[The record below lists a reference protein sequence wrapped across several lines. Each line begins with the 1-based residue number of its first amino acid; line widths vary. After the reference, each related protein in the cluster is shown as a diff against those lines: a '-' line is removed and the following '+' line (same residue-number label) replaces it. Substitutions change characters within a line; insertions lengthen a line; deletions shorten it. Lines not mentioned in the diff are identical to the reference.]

1 MKNFLSLDNL
11 ILEDKNSIN
20 NIIQSSSEVSDCSIT
35 NILEENSSLIWIS
48 NEELP
53 QEITLNISRSFLR
66 EFPKKISAIGIYC
79 WHAYPTNPKLV
90 EVLISKNDN
99 NNFISFGNFDLCLK
113 PGRQL
118 LQLDEGDNNFLITEN
133 DNYIIKLI
141 IKETYGDKRTYINNI
156 YLYENIDFMAS
167 GIINTMN
174 TFETIKEEDDSSSIF
189 YLRESRERTL
199 PRKKN
204 NSLSTNNNTNANPLS
219 NNNLNNFYNNN
230 QKQSNTS
237 KKINSELNSK
247 DLTIDEFE
255 IITKTKVKDNK
266 IVDKNK
272 NNILVS
278 NNTYDNDESNIN
290 INTLGPESQY
300 NGTYSEYSSKNNGLK
315 NDDLSHRNILLT
327 KANDNLDNI
336 DEELNNIK
344 NNLSKNQINNEEN
357 KKDNNNNLKKNGNNP
372 ESPDVSL
379 SSEDLDTFGLLKGT
393 KTHQKN
399 FYIPPKMSEIDEELE
414 NLELQHSISGLKFK
428 TNNDI
433 LNKKISDNYFSMS
446 NNSNSTKK
454 NMNKIINS
462 QNNYNNQNLSNNK
475 DNFKKISNNDNN
487 LKKISNNLEDFS
499 KKKNLNLN
507 YIEKNNNSIEINEN
521 NLNDNENK
529 SNKSSDKNNIIN
541 EIKNDNNNDEI
552 HKIKEEMSLLKD
564 EFKNYKKEQEEIIKQ
579 YQDKIT
585 NLESHIK
592 RLQINSNK
600 MNDVVKTLLE
610 AQYIQNQTN
619 NDFLLN
625 QMRKIASE
633 TFANIFSNISQLANL
648 EPSSSPSITIQNQ
661 NQSNQSRQTSIP
673 SYNDNIT
680 NIKMYEDKTK
690 HTYQTTRRKMYS
702 IDKVH
707 KQQNNSYSIN
717 YNISNNLNNN
727 LIKNNEEKN
736 KVNNNIYNKKFNDD
750 IKASRL
756 KKHNSGRNIVLRKNY
771 INQNNYIN
779 FDNQKYYAN
788 NNSIENNDNNDN
800 NGEEQINGNL
810 FYQTGYPTETNKN
823 IFQRGKNINRNE
835 ILKINNNNLNN
846 NILNDKKEI
855 VHRRIFTNCYKKKTF
870 SPIKKSRHSYV
881 VYTDSDHLFPET
893 TVNASDKNK
902 NFNFNLN
909 NNENEIENENEENEE
924 TNSNDDAPLKVSQL
938 KTEKRNYN
946 PNKIISNE
954 KNNFDEEKENGDE
967 NNENQNIGDTLDIF
981 TNLQNKYGDKL
992 NEEIK
997 KDSNRKNQRYAQE
1010 NLKTNEIKRN
1020 TGNADKNINNTKKK
1034 ITVKNDSLISLIYRY
1049 NRNNKNK
1056 EVSNE

>member
-53 QEITLNISRSFLR
+53 QEITLNLSRSFLR
-66 EFPKKISAIGIYC
+66 EYPKKISSIGIYC

-90 EVLISKNDN
+90 EVLISKNDDK
-99 NNFISFGNFDLCLK
+99 NFISFGNFDLCLK

-133 DNYIIKLI
+133 NNYIIKLI

-167 GIINTMN
+167 GIINTVN

-204 NSLSTNNNTNANPLS
+204 NSVSNNNTNANALS

-230 QKQSNTS
+230 QKQSNMN
-237 KKINSELNSK
+237 KKMNSELNSK

-266 IVDKNK
+266 IVEKNK
-272 NNILVS
+272 NNILVT

-300 NGTYSEYSSKNNGLK
+300 NGTYSEYSSKNNGIK

-327 KANDNLDNI
+327 KTNDNLDNL
-336 DEELNNIK
+336 DEELNNIN
-344 NNLSKNQINNEEN
+344 NNLSKNKINEEEN
-357 KKDNNNNLKKNGNNP
+357 KKDNNNNFKKNGNNP

-379 SSEDLDTFGLLKGT
+379 SSDDLDTFGLLKGT

-399 FYIPPKMSEIDEELE
+399 FYIPPKMSEVDEELE

-454 NMNKIINS
+454 NMNKAINS
-462 QNNYNNQNLSNNK
+462 QNNYNNKIILNNK
-475 DNFKKISNNDNN
+475 VNFNKISNNDNN
-487 LKKISNNLEDFS
+487 LNKINNNLEDFN
-499 KKKNLNLN
+499 KNKNLN
-507 YIEKNNNSIEINEN
+507 YIEKNNNSIELNEN
-521 NLNDNENK
+521 NLNINDNK
-529 SNKSSDKNNIIN
+529 SNKSNDKSNIIDEN
-541 EIKNDNNNDEI
+541 KKDNTDEI
-552 HKIKEEMSLLKD
+552 NKIKEEMSLLRN
-564 EFKNYKKEQEEIIKQ
+564 EFQNYRKEQEEIIKQ
-579 YQDKIT
+579 YENKIT

-648 EPSSSPSITIQNQ
+648 TPSSTPSTPSITIQNQ
-661 NQSNQSRQTSIP
+661 NQSNQSNQSRQTSIP

-690 HTYQTTRRKMYS
+690 RTYHTTRRKMYS

-727 LIKNNEEKN
+727 IINNNEEKN
-736 KVNNNIYNKKFNDD
+736 KINNNIYNRKFDD

-756 KKHNSGRNIVLRKNY
+756 KKYNSGRNIVLRKNY

-779 FDNQKYYAN
+779 YDNQKYNAN
-788 NNSIENNDNNDN
+788 NNSIENNDNN
-800 NGEEQINGNL
+800 GEEQMNGNL

-823 IFQRGKNINRNE
+823 PFQRGKNINRNE
-835 ILKINNNNLNN
+835 ILKINNNNFNN

-855 VHRRIFTNCYKKKTF
+855 VHRRILTNCYKKKTF

-893 TVNASDKNK
+893 TVNAVDKNK
-902 NFNFNLN
+902 NLNFNLN
-909 NNENEIENENEENEE
+909 NNENENEENEE
-924 TNSNDDAPLKVSQL
+924 TNSNDDDTPLKVSQL

-946 PNKIISNE
+946 PNKMISNE

-967 NNENQNIGDTLDIF
+967 INDNQNIGDTVDTF
-981 TNLQNKYGDKL
+981 TNLQNKYEDKL
-992 NEEIK
+992 IEEVK
-997 KDSNRKNQRYAQE
+997 KDSNNKNQRYVKE
-1010 NLKTNEIKRN
+1010 NIKTNEIKRN
-1020 TGNADKNINNTKKK
+1020 IGNADKIINSKRKK
-1034 ITVKNDSLISLIYRY
+1034 ITVKNDSLISLIHKL

-1056 EVSNE
+1056 DVNNE

>member
-11 ILEDKNSIN
+11 ILEEKNSIN
-20 NIIQSSSEVSDCSIT
+20 NFIQSSSEVSDCSIT

-53 QEITLNISRSFLR
+53 QEITLNLSRSYLR
-66 EFPKKISAIGIYC
+66 EYPKKISSIGIYC

-90 EVLISKNDN
+90 EVLISKNDDK
-99 NNFISFGNFDLCLK
+99 NFISFGNFDLCLK

-204 NSLSTNNNTNANPLS
+204 NSVSANNNTNSNAMS

-230 QKQSNTS
+230 QKQSNMS
-237 KKINSELNSK
+237 KKGNSELNSK

-255 IITKTKVKDNK
+255 IITKTKIKDNK
-266 IVDKNK
+266 TVEKNK

-290 INTLGPESQY
+290 INTLGPESQF
-300 NGTYSEYSSKNNGLK
+300 NGTYSEYSSKNNGNK
-315 NDDLSHRNILLT
+315 NDDLSHKNILLT
-327 KANDNLDNI
+327 KTNDNIDNI
-336 DEELNNIK
+336 DEELNNIN
-344 NNLSKNQINNEEN
+344 NNLLNNKINEEEN
-357 KKDNNNNLKKNGNNP
+357 KKDNNNNFKKDGNNP

-399 FYIPPKMSEIDEELE
+399 FYIPPKMSEMDEELE

-433 LNKKISDNYFSMS
+433 INKKISDNYFSMS

-454 NMNKIINS
+454 NKNMAINS
-462 QNNYNNQNLSNNK
+462 QNNYNYKNNNANLN
-475 DNFKKISNNDNN
+475 KISNNDNN
-487 LKKISNNLEDFS
+487 LNKINSNLEDFN
-499 KKKNLNLN
+499 KNKNLNF
-507 YIEKNNNSIEINEN
+507 IEKNNNSIEINEN
-521 NLNDNENK
+521 ILNENNNKTNK
-529 SNKSSDKNNIIN
+529 SNDNNIIIN
-541 EIKNDNNNDEI
+541 ESKNDNNDEI
-552 HKIKEEMSLLKD
+552 NKIKEEMSLLRD
-564 EFKNYKKEQEEIIKQ
+564 EFKNYKKEQEEVIKQ

-648 EPSSSPSITIQNQ
+648 TPSISSSTTIQNQ
-661 NQSNQSRQTSIP
+661 NQNNQNRQTSIP

-690 HTYQTTRRKMYS
+690 HTYHTTRRKMYS

-717 YNISNNLNNN
+717 YNVSNNLNNN
-727 LIKNNEEKN
+727 LINNNEEKN
-736 KVNNNIYNKKFNDD
+736 LANNNIYNKKFNDE

-756 KKHNSGRNIVLRKNY
+756 KKYNSGRNIVLKKNY
-771 INQNNYIN
+771 INQNNFIN

-788 NNSIENNDNNDN
+788 NNSIENNDNN
-800 NGEEQINGNL
+800 GEDQMNGNL
-810 FYQTGYPTETNKN
+810 FYQTGYPTEANKN
-823 IFQRGKNINRNE
+823 PFQRGKNINRNE
-835 ILKINNNNLNN
+835 ILKINNNNFNN
-846 NILNDKKEI
+846 NILNDRKEI

-870 SPIKKSRHSYV
+870 SPIRKSRHSYV

-902 NFNFNLN
+902 NLNFNLN
-909 NNENEIENENEENEE
+909 NNENENENEENEE
-924 TNSNDDAPLKVSQL
+924 TNSNEDAPLKVSQL

-954 KNNFDEEKENGDE
+954 KKNFDEEKENGDE
-967 NNENQNIGDTLDIF
+967 NNENQNVGDTEDTF
-981 TNLQNKYGDKL
+981 TNLQNKYGDKV

-997 KDSNRKNQRYAQE
+997 KDSSSKNQRYLKE
-1010 NLKTNEIKRN
+1010 NLKTNEINRN
-1020 TGNADKNINNTKKK
+1020 IGNADKNINNTKKK

-1056 EVSNE
+1056 EVNNE